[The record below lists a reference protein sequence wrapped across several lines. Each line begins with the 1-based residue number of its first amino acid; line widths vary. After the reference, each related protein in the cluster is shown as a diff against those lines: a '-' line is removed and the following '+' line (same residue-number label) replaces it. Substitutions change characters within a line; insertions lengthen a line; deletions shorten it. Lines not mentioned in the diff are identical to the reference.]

1 MTVLN
6 VFEPDGLLY
15 IVTDSHL
22 DDQNVPAE
30 EFVEMLTKLENPHT
44 FVFLGDL
51 FKIWL
56 APPKF
61 WTDLHRQVIFEF
73 ECLKKRC
80 SNVVFISGNRE
91 MLLPGKFTDSWK
103 KKLPFTHLIHNDW
116 LLNWGQKRYG
126 FIHGD
131 TINYN
136 DRQYLRWKA
145 ISHSRIVESFF
156 QMLPGPVARWV
167 AERIESM
174 LVETNK
180 EYKVHFPEKEIREF
194 AENVL
199 PEVDQYF
206 VGHFHLDRKIKVDG
220 CNSELRVV
228 PDWLSQRT
236 VIRISPEGEIEV
248 LRFQDGSLNKV
259 H

>member
-1 MTVLN
+1 
-6 VFEPDGLLY
+6 
-15 IVTDSHL
+15 
-22 DDQNVPAE
+22 
-30 EFVEMLTKLENPHT
+30 
-44 FVFLGDL
+44 
-51 FKIWL
+51 
-56 APPKF
+56 
-61 WTDLHRQVIFEF
+61 
-73 ECLKKRC
+73 
-80 SNVVFISGNRE
+80 
-91 MLLPGKFTDSWK
+91 MLLPGKFTERWK
-103 KKLPFTHLIHNDW
+103 KKLPFTHLIRNDW

-167 AERIESM
+167 AEYIESI

-180 EYKVHFPEKEIREF
+180 EYKVHIPEKEIREF

-220 CNSELRVV
+220 CNSELRAV
-228 PDWLSQRT
+228 R
-236 VIRISPEGEIEV
+236 
-248 LRFQDGSLNKV
+248 
-259 H
+259 